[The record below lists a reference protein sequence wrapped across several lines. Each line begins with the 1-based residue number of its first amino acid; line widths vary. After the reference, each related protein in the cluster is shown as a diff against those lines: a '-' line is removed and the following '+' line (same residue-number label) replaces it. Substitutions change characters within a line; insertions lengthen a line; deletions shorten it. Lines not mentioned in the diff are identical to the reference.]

1 MAVTTTYLD
10 VILPLAIQH
19 TYTYLLPSHIAP
31 DTVKPGMRVVVQFG
45 KGNKMYAALIK
56 KIHFNHPEK
65 YTPKKVEEV
74 LDSTPVVNQH
84 QLLFWEWLQE
94 YYMCTPGD
102 ILTAA
107 LPTALRIESETK
119 VLKNPQF
126 TYHPHEVNHQEYLIL
141 EALEIQPILSLQEI
155 SKILNLKNIYPLIKK
170 MVENKAI
177 LLEEEIN
184 EKYKPRKEKYI
195 RLTEYAANEKTLQL
209 IFSELE
215 KKAFKQLELLIHFI
229 QQTKAFE
236 YSKKEMRKNR
246 LLKISGAS
254 ASIISQLVKKNILQE
269 VEKETNRI
277 AAETHQTE
285 EAKKLSDAQYT
296 AFCEIKKHFLQKNTV
311 LLHGITSSGKTEI
324 YVHLIQEQI
333 KIGKQVLYLLP
344 EIALTTQLISRL
356 KKYFGNTIGIYHSRF
371 NENERVEIW
380 NSVLHKTQNRFQ
392 IIIGARSAL
401 FLPYSNLGLIII
413 DEEHE
418 TSFKQ
423 YDPAP
428 RYHARDA
435 ALMLANQHNAKVVL
449 GSATPSIESYFNATE
464 GKYALVELNERFG
477 GVLLPKIIFSDIA
490 EESRKKKMHSHF
502 SAILLDE
509 IKKTIDNGEQVILF
523 QNRRGYAPFLMC
535 QTCGHVPEC
544 QHCDISLTYHKLKHK
559 LICHLCGYSETM
571 TQKCPACGNINMN
584 LKGFGTEKIEEEIG
598 LFFPNAKIARLD
610 FDSTRAKNAY
620 YNIITDFEE
629 NNVQIL
635 VGTQMVTKGLD
646 FDNVGLVGILN
657 ADNMLYFP
665 DFRANERSL
674 QLMLQVAGRAGR
686 KNKQGKVIIQTYNP
700 QHVIM
705 NFVQKHQYKAF
716 YNYEVE
722 QRRTYQ
728 YPPFCRILK
737 VTLKHHKPEYL
748 NPTADY
754 LTLLLKND
762 FGNRVLGPEFPVVSR
777 VHNLYQKNILLKIQK
792 NTSVK
797 YSRTLLKKAIDT
809 FLESK
814 YRSTRISIDV
824 DAY

>member
-1 MAVTTTYLD
+1 MEVKTTYVD

-19 TYTYLLPSHIAP
+19 TYTYELPLHIAP

-45 KGNKMYAALIK
+45 KGNKLYAALVK
-56 KIHFNHPEK
+56 NVHSNRPEK
-65 YTPKKVEEV
+65 YIPKKIEEV
-74 LDSTPVVNQH
+74 LDHTPVVNQH

-107 LPTALRIESETK
+107 LPAALRIESETK
-119 VLKNPQF
+119 VLKNPRF
-126 TYHPHEVNHQEYLIL
+126 TYRPQEVNHQEYLIL
-141 EALEIQPILSLQEI
+141 EALEIQPVLSLQEI

-195 RLTEYAANEKTLQL
+195 RFTEYAANEKTLQH

-229 QQTKAFE
+229 QQTKALE
-236 YSKKEMRKNR
+236 YSKKEIRKNR
-246 LLKISGAS
+246 FLKISGAS
-254 ASIISQLVKKNILQE
+254 AGIISQLVKKNILQE
-269 VEKETNRI
+269 IEKETTRI
-277 AAETHQTE
+277 AEETLKTE
-285 EAKKLSDAQYT
+285 EVKELSDAQYA
-296 AFCEIKKHFLQKNTV
+296 AFCEIKKHFLQKQTV

-333 KIGKQVLYLLP
+333 KMGKQVLYLLP
-344 EIALTTQLISRL
+344 EIALTTQLITRL

-401 FLPYSNLGLIII
+401 FLPFSNLGLIII

-435 ALMLANQHNAKVVL
+435 ALMLANQHNAKVIL

-464 GKYALVELNERFG
+464 GKYALVELNERYG
-477 GVLLPKIIFSDIA
+477 GILLPEIIFSDIA

-544 QHCDISLTYHKLKHK
+544 KNCDISLTYHKLKHK

-571 TQKCPACGNINMN
+571 KQKCPACGNVNMN
-584 LKGFGTEKIEEEIG
+584 LKGFGTEKIEEEMGI
-598 LFFPNAKIARLD
+598 FFPNAKIARLD

-686 KNKQGKVIIQTYNP
+686 KNKRGKVIIQTYNP
-700 QHVIM
+700 KHAIL
-705 NFVQKHQYKAF
+705 NFVQKHQYNAF
-716 YNYEVE
+716 YNYEIE
-722 QRRTYQ
+722 QRKTYN

-737 VTLKHHKPEYL
+737 INLKHQKMELL
-748 NPTADY
+748 NPAADF
-754 LTLLLKND
+754 LALLLKKQ
-762 FGNRVLGPEFPVVSR
+762 FGNRVLGPEFPVISR
-777 VHNLYQKNILLKIQK
+777 THNLYQKNILLKIEK

-797 YSRTLLKKAIDT
+797 YSRAFLKKAFDT
-809 FLESK
+809 FLESE
-814 YRSTRISIDV
+814 YRSTKISVDV